1 MASRRRVTARDVV
14 LCAALAVTGASC
26 GVPVS
31 SAPHG
36 LPKSALPQALVQK
49 QQAQAGGAIPAHAVR
64 LHIYLIQEPS
74 QQLVH
79 VNRYQRPPI
88 TVQTVLDQ
96 LEAGPLA
103 ADFQQNYES
112 ALPAESH
119 LEAVGA
125 ITKSGTATIRLDSSF
140 GKQQGQ
146 GPVDELAQI
155 VWSVQDSLR
164 NVRRVRFVE
173 SSGDISVE
181 IGNGNFVGR
190 PVSLAD
196 FPFAPPLSSANT

>member
-1 MASRRRVTARDVV
+1 MVIRRRMAARVVV
-14 LCAALAVTGASC
+14 LCAVLAAVSTSC

-31 SAPHG
+31 SAPHA

-49 QQAQAGGAIPAHAVR
+49 QQPLAGGAIPTHAVR
-64 LHIYLIQEPS
+64 LHIYLIQEPG

-79 VNRYQRPPI
+79 VNRYQRAPI
-88 TVQTVLDQ
+88 TVQTVLYQ

-119 LEAVGA
+119 LQAVGP
-125 ITKSGTATIRLDSSF
+125 ITKSGTVTIRLDATF
-140 GKQQGQ
+140 GQQQGQ

-164 NVRRVRFVE
+164 NVHRVRFVD

-181 IGNGNFVGR
+181 IGNGNFVDR

-196 FPFAPPLSSANT
+196 FPFAPPLSSSTG